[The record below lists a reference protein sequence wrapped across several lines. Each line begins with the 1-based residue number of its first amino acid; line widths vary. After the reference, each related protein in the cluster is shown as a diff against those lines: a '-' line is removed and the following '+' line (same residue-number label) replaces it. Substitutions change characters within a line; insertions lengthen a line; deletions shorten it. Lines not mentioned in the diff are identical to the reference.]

1 MHRPF
6 AIWRP
11 RAKPLLIWIAPW
23 LLLPFAV
30 GGILFTVLAL
40 VDGLGFGETPTPLV
54 YYVVISIVILSFAT
68 LGIGAVALH
77 REWPSARWILTLAPW
92 AATGLVFMAARWS
105 WLDDGFIAAEPHAP
119 LSMLWYLLVPLYFFG
134 YPPVRRYYAE
144 LAARQQATP
153 SSPT

>member
-1 MHRPF
+1 
-6 AIWRP
+6 
-11 RAKPLLIWIAPW
+11 LLIWIGPW
-23 LLLPFAV
+23 LLLPLAV
-30 GGILFTVLAL
+30 GGSLFTALAL

-54 YYVVISIVILSFAT
+54 YYVVISIVILYFAT
-68 LGIGAVALH
+68 LAIGAVALH
-77 REWPSARWILTLAPW
+77 REWPAGRWILTLAPW
-92 AATGLVFMAARWS
+92 AATALVFITARS
-105 WLDDGFIAAEPHAP
+105 SFLDDGFIAVEPHAR